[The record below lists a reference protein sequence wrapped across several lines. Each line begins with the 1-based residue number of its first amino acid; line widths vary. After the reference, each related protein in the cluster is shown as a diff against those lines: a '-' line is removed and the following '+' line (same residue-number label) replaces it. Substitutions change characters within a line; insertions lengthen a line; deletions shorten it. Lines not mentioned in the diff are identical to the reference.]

1 MRCPF
6 CASTE
11 SRVVDSRPVDENN
24 SIRRRRECL
33 SCHLRFTTY
42 EIVDV
47 LNPIV
52 IKKDGSRELFDR
64 NKLLSG
70 LLKAC
75 HKRPVDANMI
85 AEEIELAI
93 QGLMQTEVTSTK
105 IGEIAMEK
113 LRQCDAVAYVRF
125 ASVHREFKDIDTF
138 MREIAELKNSP
149 EYQASLER
157 GKKAAETKE
166 KSQ

>member
-1 MRCPF
+1 MKCPI
-6 CASTE
+6 CSSKE
-11 SRVVDSRPVDENN
+11 SRVIDSRPVDENN

-42 EIVDV
+42 EIIDV

-64 NKLLSG
+64 NKLLGG
-70 LLKAC
+70 LMKAC
-75 HKRPVDANMI
+75 HKRPAADA
-85 AEEIELAI
+85 EKVCEDVETAI
-93 QGLMQTEVTSTK
+93 QALMQPEIPSTK

-113 LRQCDAVAYVRF
+113 LKQLDAVAYVRY

-138 MREIAELKNSP
+138 LQEL
-149 EYQASLER
+149 ESL
-157 GKKAAETKE
+157 KKE
-166 KSQ
+166 KE